1 MRHGAAGQRQA
12 GVQKRSS
19 DNGKAG
25 MKHHP
30 SIVKKIR
37 KLMRLSK
44 APGPEGERAAER
56 ARELMQRH
64 EIDEV
69 SLDQR
74 ILVEVP
80 GVDGEMWRE
89 QVLLAVVQAAG
100 VELLQNTSGE
110 KKRAALRGE
119 RADVMAALSA
129 YHRVTLDISRRC
141 LEQADVSLPGCPK
154 GHIARKVWSFVFHM
168 GASTSLGESVADA
181 LKKARAKRNGQGL
194 GTPEGDG
201 PDMTPP
207 PKQELA
213 QEVKDRSAD
222 EFEEMFVD
230 LIQRIGLEKAELVR
244 EIAFRMGVARGKEL
258 TLVERPAL
266 PQQGHVPLIDQPW
279 GRLHLPSGTE
289 IEIYGD
295 PSIAYQFK
303 SKVV

>member
-1 MRHGAAGQRQA
+1 
-12 GVQKRSS
+12 
-19 DNGKAG
+19 

-30 SIVKKIR
+30 SILKKIR
-37 KLMRLSK
+37 KLLRLSK
-44 APGPEGERAAER
+44 APGPEGERALER
-56 ARELMQRH
+56 ARELMRRH

-74 ILVEVP
+74 VLVEVP

-100 VELLQNTSGE
+100 VELLQKVVDG
-110 KKRAALRGE
+110 KKYAALRGE
-119 RADVMAALSA
+119 SADVSAALTA

-141 LEQADVSLPGCPK
+141 LEQAEISLPGCPK
-154 GHIARKVWSFVFHM
+154 NHVARKVWAFVFHM

-181 LKKARAKRNGQGL
+181 LKRARQKRNGQGL
-194 GTPEGDG
+194 GAPAGDG

-213 QEVKDRSAD
+213 QDVKDRAGD
-222 EFEEMFVD
+222 EFEVMFVE
-230 LIQRIGLEKAELVR
+230 LVQRIGYEKAELVR

-266 PQQGHVPLIDQPW
+266 PKDGHVPSWTVDSSL
-279 GRLHLPSGTE
+279 RLE
-289 IEIYGD
+289 FQFEQRGD
-295 PSIAYQFK
+295 PAIGYLLAD
-303 SKVV
+303 KVV